1 MLVRQANVRIEER
14 KNLMGGKNSVF
25 SSYLL
30 EMPQFTGAGRLFHKI
45 VIPPKCSVGYHIHTN
60 DSEAYYVLEGKGLYN
75 DNGTVVEVSAGDLT
89 FTPDGCGHGLENNS
103 DENLVILAAVLFNFE
118 KDKDLSSLRKIKK
131 AGTLTRIEMVEPF
144 NGKGK
149 SYADKL
155 MEGDEFTGAG
165 RLYNIVTFPP
175 KCSIGYHQHIGE
187 SETYYVLKGKGMF
200 NDDGEMKEV
209 GVGDVMYTG
218 PGFSHGLENIGDE
231 DLVIAAFIIFDKD
244 SENK

>member
-1 MLVRQANVRIEER
+1 
-14 KNLMGGKNSVF
+14 
-25 SSYLL
+25 
-30 EMPQFTGAGRLFHKI
+30 
-45 VIPPKCSVGYHIHTN
+45 
-60 DSEAYYVLEGKGLYN
+60 
-75 DNGTVVEVSAGDLT
+75 
-89 FTPDGCGHGLENNS
+89 
-103 DENLVILAAVLFNFE
+103 
-118 KDKDLSSLRKIKK
+118 
-131 AGTLTRIEMVEPF
+131 MVEPF

-149 SYADKL
+149 SHADKL